1 MKISFNL
8 LKNYLKLP
16 VDAVKLCD
24 ILNNLGLAVEQVSE
38 NGNDTILDIEITVNR
53 SDCLSHY
60 GIARELAA
68 YFNLPLKKPL
78 TSIKEGTKL
87 INELITIEIMNP
99 NLCHRYCSRVILNVS
114 VKESPEWLKS
124 FLLSVGL
131 RPVNNIVDLTNYVMY
146 ELGHPLH
153 AFDYDKIAQKKVLI
167 RTAFNYEKILAIN
180 NKEYNLDN
188 DMLVIADAEKP
199 IAIAGVIGGKD
210 SEISFDTKNILLE
223 SAYFDPVNI
232 RRTSKKL
239 DLNTDASYRFERN
252 TDINIIPLALNKVAQ
267 LIGEIAQGELS
278 QGIIDIYPIYH
289 EGEKIKFH
297 PSKVEYI
304 IGEKIPLPFIRELLK
319 RLDFEIL
326 ETKEDLWTIGIPS
339 YRTDVKRE
347 IEVIEIIAKHYGY
360 DKIKPTMPLIAKKT
374 LENYP
379 NYKIENDIKKN
390 LIPLGFN
397 EIISSSFLNRKIADL
412 FKNDIE
418 LIEISNPISEDCNI
432 LRPNLASSMILCTKY
447 NLEHSNN
454 ELSFFEIGKV
464 FQEGK
469 AQLEAEHLCLLLSIQ
484 ENKNKW
490 ASTHQKKD
498 IFYLKGIIEH
508 LFRFLTLKW
517 DKPEVPIN
525 FLHKDMQSIIKINN
539 EKVGY
544 LGLLNPKIMQ
554 ELEIKPKI
562 ALAELNLDIINKM
575 PISNICFQPYPTQP
589 TIFRNISLIFDKN
602 IQFEA
607 IKKVFDEVKDD
618 RFLSYKLIDVYRG
631 ASIPKDKISY
641 TFELSFNH
649 PHMNLTSED
658 INELCNYIISAM
670 KDKLNASLR

>member
-1 MKISFNL
+1 MKISLNL
-8 LKNYLKLP
+8 LKNYLKIP
-16 VDAVKLCD
+16 VDTIKLCD
-24 ILNNLGLAVEQVSE
+24 ILSNLGLAVEEVSE
-38 NGNDTILDIEITVNR
+38 IGNDTILDIELTVNR

-68 YFNLPLKKPL
+68 YFNSPLKRPL
-78 TSIKEGTKL
+78 TSIKEGNKV
-87 INELITIEIMNP
+87 INDLITIEIINP
-99 NLCHRYCSRVILNVS
+99 NLCHRYCGRVILNVS

-153 AFDYDKIAQKKVLI
+153 AFDYDKIAQKKVLV
-167 RTAFNYEKILAIN
+167 RTAHSYEKILAIN
-180 NKEYNLDN
+180 NKEYNLDD

-199 IAIAGVIGGKD
+199 IAIAGIIGGKD
-210 SEISFDTKNILLE
+210 SEISFETKNILLE
-223 SAYFDPVNI
+223 SAYFEPVNI

-239 DLNTDASYRFERN
+239 NLNTDASYRFERN

-267 LIGEIAQGELS
+267 LIGEIAQGEVS

-289 EGEKIKFH
+289 EGKKIKFR

-304 IGEKIPLPFIRELLK
+304 LGEKIPSSFIRELLK

-326 ETKEDLWTIGIPS
+326 ETKEDLWTIGVPS
-339 YRTDVKRE
+339 YRTDVERE

-360 DKIKPTMPLIAKKT
+360 DKIKSTMPLISKKT

-379 NYKIENDIKKN
+379 NYKIENDIRKN

-397 EIISSSFLNRKIADL
+397 EIISSSFINRKIADL
-412 FKNDIE
+412 FKDNTE
-418 LIEISNPISEDCNI
+418 LIEISNPISEDWNI
-432 LRPNLASSMILCTKY
+432 LRPNLASSMILCALH
-447 NLEHSNN
+447 NLEHTGN

-464 FQEGK
+464 FHEGK
-469 AQLEAEHLCLLLSIQ
+469 EQLEAEHLCLLLSIQ
-484 ENKNKW
+484 ENKNNW
-490 ASTHQKKD
+490 DSPNQKKD
-498 IFYLKGIIEH
+498 LFYLKGIIEH

-517 DKPEVPIN
+517 YKSEIPIN
-525 FLHKDMQSIIKINN
+525 FLHKDMQAIIEINN

-544 LGLLNPKIMQ
+544 LGLLNPHIMQ
-554 ELEIKPKI
+554 KLDIKPKI

-575 PISNICFQPYPTQP
+575 PISNICFQAFPTQP
-589 TIFRNISLIFDKN
+589 TIVRNISLIFDNSIK
-602 IQFEA
+602 FEA
-607 IKKVFDEVKDD
+607 ISKVFQEIKDD
-618 RFLSYKLIDVYRG
+618 RLLSYKLIDVYRG

-641 TFELSFNH
+641 TFELCFNH
-649 PHMNLTSED
+649 PYMNLTSED
-658 INELCNYIISAM
+658 INELCNYIISLM